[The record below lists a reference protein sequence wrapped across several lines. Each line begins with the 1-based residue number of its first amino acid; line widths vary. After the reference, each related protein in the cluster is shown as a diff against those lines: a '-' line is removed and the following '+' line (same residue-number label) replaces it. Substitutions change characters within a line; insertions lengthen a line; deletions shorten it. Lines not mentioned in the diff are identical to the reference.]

1 MIDVTID
8 AGFVTRELERQKIM
22 GPIQL
27 IVFDVAGT
35 TVDDSGGAVLR
46 CLVEA
51 VHAHDLPGSDEEL
64 NDLMGMNKGE
74 VFDLLAERRFP
85 ADKEAA
91 QRVSSNALAAF
102 IEAMRASYERSLRPL
117 PGVEDAFAYLRK
129 RGIKIAT
136 DTGFDA
142 TINTMV
148 MERLNWPGRLT
159 DLAVWSSDVPLGRP
173 APYMIFYAMQR
184 LSIFDVRRVMKIGDS
199 PSDMDEGYNAGCGE
213 VIGVL
218 SGAHTVA
225 TLGPTRHTRLL
236 SSVADLPAL
245 FE

>member
-1 MIDVTID
+1 
-8 AGFVTRELERQKIM
+8 M

-27 IVFDVAGT
+27 VVFDVAGT

-46 CLVEA
+46 CLLEA

-64 NDLMGMNKGE
+64 NDLMGMNKRE

-85 ADKEAA
+85 TDKESA
-91 QRVSSNALAAF
+91 QRISSEALATF
-102 IEAMRASYERSLRPL
+102 IEAMRAFYEHSLRPL
-117 PGVEDAFAYLRK
+117 PGVETTFTYLRK
-129 RGIKIAT
+129 RGIKVAT

-142 TINTMV
+142 TINNMV

-159 DLAVWSSDVPLGRP
+159 DLAVCSSDVPLGRP

-184 LSIFDVRRVMKIGDS
+184 LGIFDVRRVMKIGDS
-199 PSDMDEGYNAGCGE
+199 PADLEEGYNAGCGE

-225 TLGPTRHTRLL
+225 TLGPTYHTRLL
-236 SSVADLPAL
+236 DSVADLPEL

>member
-1 MIDVTID
+1 
-8 AGFVTRELERQKIM
+8 M

-27 IVFDVAGT
+27 VVFDVAGT

-46 CLVEA
+46 CLIEA
-51 VHAHDLPGSDEEL
+51 ARAYDLPGSDEEL
-64 NDLMGMNKGE
+64 NSLMGMNKRE
-74 VFDLLAERRFP
+74 VFDLLAERRFS
-85 ADKEAA
+85 ADKEAVR
-91 QRVSSNALAAF
+91 RVSGEALAAF
-102 IEAMRASYERSLRPL
+102 IEAMRSYYDRSLRPL
-117 PGVEDAFAYLRK
+117 PGAEETFAYLRE
-129 RGIKIAT
+129 RGIKVAT

-159 DLAVWSSDVPLGRP
+159 DLAVCSSDVPLGRP

-184 LSIFDVRRVMKIGDS
+184 LGIFDVRQVMKIGDS
-199 PSDMDEGYNAGCGE
+199 PADMEEGYNAGCSE

-225 TLGPTRHTRLL
+225 TLGLTRHTRLL
-236 SSVADLPAL
+236 NSVADLPSL
-245 FE
+245 FA

>member
-1 MIDVTID
+1 
-8 AGFVTRELERQKIM
+8 
-22 GPIQL
+22 
-27 IVFDVAGT
+27 VFDVAGT
-35 TVDDSGGAVLR
+35 TIDDSGGAVLR

-51 VHAHDLPGSDEEL
+51 AHAYDLPGSDEEL
-64 NDLMGMNKGE
+64 NALMGMNKRE
-74 VFDLLAERRFP
+74 VFELLAARRFP
-85 ADKEAA
+85 TDRESAR
-91 QRVSSNALAAF
+91 RVSSNALAAF
-102 IEAMRASYERSLRPL
+102 IEAMRSSYERSLQPL
-117 PGVEDAFAYLRK
+117 PGVEDTFAYLRQ

-148 MERLNWPGRLT
+148 MERLSWPGRLT
-159 DLAVWSSDVPLGRP
+159 DLSVCSSDVPLGRP

-184 LSIFDVRRVMKIGDS
+184 LGIFDVRQVMKIGDS
-199 PSDMDEGYNAGCGE
+199 PADLEEGYNAGCGE

-236 SSVADLPAL
+236 NSVADLPLL

>member
-1 MIDVTID
+1 MCY
-8 AGFVTRELERQKIM
+8 LECERNDGM

-27 IVFDVAGT
+27 VVFDVAGT

-46 CLVEA
+46 CLIDA

-64 NDLMGMNKGE
+64 NALMGMNKRE
-74 VFDLLAERRFP
+74 VFDLLVARRYP
-85 ADKEAA
+85 LDKEAA
-91 QRVSSNALAAF
+91 QRVSSDAMTTF
-102 IEAMRASYERSLRPL
+102 VDAMRSSYERSLRPL
-117 PGVEDAFAYLRK
+117 PGVEDTFAYLRR

-142 TINTMV
+142 TINKMV

-159 DLAVWSSDVPLGRP
+159 DLAVCSSDVSLGRP
-173 APYMIFYAMQR
+173 APYMIFYAMER
-184 LSIFDVRRVMKIGDS
+184 LGVFDVRRVMKIGDS
-199 PSDMDEGYNAGCGE
+199 PSDMEEGYNAGCGE

-218 SGAHTVA
+218 SGAHTAA

-236 SSVADLPAL
+236 TSVADLPSL